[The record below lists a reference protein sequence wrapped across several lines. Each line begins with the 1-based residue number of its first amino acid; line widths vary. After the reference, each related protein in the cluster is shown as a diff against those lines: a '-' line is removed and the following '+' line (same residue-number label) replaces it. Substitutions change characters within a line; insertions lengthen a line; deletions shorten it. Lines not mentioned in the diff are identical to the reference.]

1 MNFKFLHVYV
11 CEIKITKTSAINN
24 AGHVIADDLCH
35 KTDYFILAVLVG
47 CCLESRAYNEITSI
61 PINYYRIDIFIK
73 PNSRSHVMNAY
84 KNMRLLRSNK
94 PLQLIPYLPSF
105 KTQYTIIH
113 QENDINECL
122 TFNVVSESIN
132 ISTQFNAFQSIKTT
146 FA

>member
-1 MNFKFLHVYV
+1 MRNK
-11 CEIKITKTSAINN
+11 KKTTTTSAINN
-24 AGHVIADDLCH
+24 AGHVIADNLCH

-47 CCLESRAYNEITSI
+47 WCLESRAYNEITSI

-73 PNSRSHVMNAY
+73 QKKIWEVMWW
-84 KNMRLLRSNK
+84 MRTK
-94 PLQLIPYLPSF
+94 ICGCWDLINRCNWYPTYPVLKHSI
-105 KTQYTIIH
+105 TISH

-132 ISTQFNAFQSIKTT
+132 ISTQFIAFQSIKTT